1 MARAIKGFGPLGANQ
16 GGEFTGGAWP
26 GWRKSHDQ
34 VGAQMVTVHLNAGS
48 ADEISVR
55 VDPKSLF
62 KTIES
67 LVILFISVVFLT
79 LMAMSSKLYSP
90 AES

>member
-1 MARAIKGFGPLGANQ
+1 
-16 GGEFTGGAWP
+16 
-26 GWRKSHDQ
+26 
-34 VGAQMVTVHLNAGS
+34 MVTVYLNAGS